1 MRKNFIKRR
10 LRMRN
15 TYVLPVN
22 KEKIESVIKIQRWIK
37 IKLWAKRKR
46 IKLRERV
53 LTIQRV
59 YRGHVG
65 RIAAEKERREFHQ
78 VAALII
84 QETYRKYKVEQ
95 ERIRE
100 ANKEACPICMD
111 EIGIFNSIMLKCKH
125 KLCMNCLKDLISH
138 SISNAQ
144 TDIPIKCPLF
154 TEGCESII
162 SCGDEGMFSLCT
174 DENFKKWEY
183 WEIMVSHI
191 PKEHIAYCPYSECGM
206 PYDCSEYSDMSNNDD
221 DRLLGDPYK
230 YRILCPECMSLFCV
244 RCKTL
249 WEPLHRC
256 RTMIQQLTNSEVDVK
271 STKYIEQHCK
281 MCPSCNAVVEKSQTK
296 EQEEHE
302 KRTGLSGGTEDCH
315 HMTCTNCKKDFCW
328 TCLEIYRGNEY
339 YHRFCPI
346 SDCEIA
352 FTREV
357 PKVARLPV
365 GITDIKLI
373 IVDNDNINI
382 VKRVEWYNTNG
393 FKINGHVDEKNPTE
407 KSVFMTCSEDGFVLI
422 LRGLK
427 GKYTYR
433 QENKMG
439 TNTDIHQVYQNS
451 TLMQVNNRIR
461 NLGANANLNPIFA
474 NNRIHNNGRMGNE
487 NIVIPQR
494 NLANDPLPP
503 PVPPRLPVVPGLRT
517 DGERNPTQNRG
528 RTPTQNRGRTP
539 TLPTV
544 TTIPTIPGLR
554 NTNAPHT
561 TADILE
567 RFNNRRRHD

>member
-22 KEKIESVIKIQRWIK
+22 QIKIDSCIKIQRWIK
-37 IKLWAKRKR
+37 YKLWVKRKR
-46 IKLRERV
+46 IRLSDRA

-59 YRGHVG
+59 YRGHLG
-65 RIAAEKERREFHQ
+65 RIAAEKERRELEQ

-84 QETYRKYKVEQ
+84 QETYRKYREEQ

-100 ANKEACPICMD
+100 ANKVTCPICME
-111 EIGIFNSIMLKCKH
+111 EIGIFNSISLKCEH
-125 KLCMNCLKDLISH
+125 KLCLRCLRDLIEH

-162 SCGDEGMFSLCT
+162 SCGDEGMFSLCS

-191 PKEHIAYCPYSECGM
+191 PKEHIAYCPYPECGM
-206 PYDCSEYSDMSNNDD
+206 PYDCSEYADISNDSIE

-244 RCKTL
+244 KCKTL
-249 WEPLHRC
+249 WQPLHRC
-256 RTMIQQLTNSEVDVK
+256 RTMIQQLTNNEVDSK
-271 STKYIEQHCK
+271 SSRYIEQHCK
-281 MCPSCNAVVEKSQTK
+281 MCPNCNAVVEKSQTK
-296 EQEEHE
+296 NQEEHE

-328 TCLEIYRGNEY
+328 TCLELYKGNEY
-339 YHRFCPI
+339 YHMRCPI

-352 FTREV
+352 FTKDT
-357 PKVARLPV
+357 PKIIRLPTGV
-365 GITDIKLI
+365 NEIKLI
-373 IVDNDNINI
+373 VVDSDNRNL
-382 VKRVEWYNTNG
+382 VKKTEWYNTG
-393 FKINGHVDEKNPTE
+393 GTKLTTHLEEREPTDR
-407 KSVFMTCSEDGFVLI
+407 SVFMECSEDGYVI
-422 LRGLK
+422 SLRGIK

-433 QENKMG
+433 QENKRG
-439 TNTDIHQVYQNS
+439 TNIEIHQAYQNS

-461 NLGANANLNPIFA
+461 NLGGNANLNPIFA
-474 NNRIHNNGRMGNE
+474 NNRIHNNGPLGNE

-494 NLANDPLPP
+494 NLANNPLPP
-503 PVPPRLPVVPGLRT
+503 PIPPILPTPPRLRT

-528 RTPTQNRGRTP
+528 RTPTP
-539 TLPTV
+539 TL
-544 TTIPTIPGLR
+544 PGLR
-554 NTNAPHT
+554 NNNAPHT
-561 TADILE
+561 TSDILE
-567 RFNNRRRHD
+567 RFNRRRHD